1 MYALTDTDTEDAT
14 GFTSDTARAIDA
26 EDARAI
32 ASLAALHLL
41 KFAVPGAGDGDIDE
55 IRRARWYFDR
65 LMSYAPEGDA
75 KCQS

>member
-1 MYALTDTDTEDAT
+1 MNALTDTYTDTYTEDA
-14 GFTSDTARAIDA
+14 A
-26 EDARAI
+26 AI

-41 KFAVPGAGDGDIDE
+41 AFASPGARHGALDE
-55 IRRARWYFDR
+55 IGRARWYFDR